1 MRKIFLSDK
10 EGIGVKKLRI
20 AIDAMG
26 GDDAPKVIVEGVM
39 LAAEAFPDT
48 TMVMYGHQDE
58 INKYLTKK
66 LSNIEVIHT
75 TEKISGDDDPVRSIR
90 RKKEASMVLAAQS
103 VKNGENDALF
113 SAGNTGALLAAGTL
127 IVGRIRGIDRPA
139 LMSTIMTL
147 NKDRNKMLILDLG
160 ANADTKPENLNQ
172 YATIGSFYAQY
183 VNKVDKPTVA
193 LLNNGTED
201 NKGNQVTKA
210 AFNLLKDNETIDFIG
225 NTEARDLFSGVA
237 DVLVTD
243 GFTGNA
249 VLKSMEG
256 TALTIMQ
263 LLTTSIKEGGIKNK
277 LGGLLLKDSLK
288 EVANS
293 LDYSKFGGAILFGVK
308 APVMKT
314 HGATNDEAV
323 FHTLRQTREI
333 LQSKVIDD
341 VVEIFES
348 NNK

>member
-1 MRKIFLSDK
+1 MRIISLDK
-10 EGIGVKKLRI
+10 GKRGVKKLRI

-48 TMVMYGHQDE
+48 TMVLYGHQDE
-58 INKYLTKK
+58 INKYLTKN
-66 LSNIEVIHT
+66 LSNIEIIHT
-75 TEKISGDDDPVRSIR
+75 TEKIAGDDDPVRSIR

-139 LMSTIMTL
+139 LMSTIMTT
-147 NKDRNKMLILDLG
+147 NKNRDKMLVLDLG

-172 YATIGSFYAQY
+172 YATIGSFYAKY
-183 VNKVDKPTVA
+183 VNKVDHPTVA

-210 AFNLLKDNETIDFIG
+210 AFDLLKNNENIEFVG

-237 DVLVTD
+237 DVLVMD

-263 LLTTSIKEGGIKNK
+263 LLSTSIKEGGVKNK

-293 LDYSKFGGAILFGVK
+293 LDYSKLGGAILFGVK

-314 HGATNDEAV
+314 HGSTNAEAV
-323 FHTLRQTREI
+323 FYTLKQTREI
-333 LQSKVIDD
+333 LQSQVILD
-341 VVEIFES
+341 VVKNFEA
-348 NNK
+348 NQ

>member
-1 MRKIFLSDK
+1 MRKFILNLLNENRSEK
-10 EGIGVKKLRI
+10 MRI

-26 GDDAPKVIVEGVM
+26 GDDAPKVIVEGVI

-48 TMVMYGHQDE
+48 TMVMYGDKEQ

-66 LSNIEVIHT
+66 LPNIEIIHT
-75 TEKISGDDDPVRSIR
+75 TEKITGEDDPVRSIR
-90 RKKEASMVLAAQS
+90 RKKDSSMVLAAQS
-103 VKNGENDALF
+103 VKSGENDALF

-127 IVGRIRGIDRPA
+127 IVGRIKGIDRPA
-139 LMSTIMTL
+139 LMSTIVTT
-147 NKDRNKMLILDLG
+147 NKEREKMVVLDLG
-160 ANADTKPENLNQ
+160 ANADTKPENLDQ
-172 YATIGSFYAQY
+172 YATIGSYYAQY
-183 VNKVDKPTVA
+183 VNKVKNPTVA

-210 AFNLLKDNETIDFIG
+210 AFALLKNNEKIHFIG
-225 NTEARDLFSGVA
+225 NTEARDLFDGVA

-256 TALTIMQ
+256 TALTIMRQ
-263 LLTTSIKEGGIKNK
+263 LSSSIKEGGIKSK
-277 LGGLLLKDSLK
+277 LGGLLVKDNLKS
-288 EVANS
+288 VADS

-314 HGATNDEAV
+314 HGSTNDEAV
-323 FHTLRQTREI
+323 FHTLRQTRDI
-333 LQSKVIDD
+333 LQSKVIEDI
-341 VVEIFES
+341 VQNFGSVH
-348 NNK
+348 